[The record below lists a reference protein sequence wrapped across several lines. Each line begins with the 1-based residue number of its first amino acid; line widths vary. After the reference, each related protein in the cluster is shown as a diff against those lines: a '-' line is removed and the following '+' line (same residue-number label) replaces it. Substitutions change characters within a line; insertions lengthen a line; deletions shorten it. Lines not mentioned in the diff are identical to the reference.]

1 MEFSKIKN
9 ELWEVGFDDFYQ
21 AGSTSKFHKMNIVA
35 ISKKL
40 NMQYWICV
48 DGGYCCKD
56 EFYISYRPLD
66 DIRAKSER
74 IECKNQSEVVA
85 ELRKISEQIK
95 AA

>member
-9 ELWEVGFDDFYQ
+9 ELPKVGFDNFYQ
-21 AGSTSKFHKMNIVA
+21 AGTVNKFHKMNIVA
-35 ISKKL
+35 TCKKL

-48 DGGYCCKD
+48 DGGYYCKD
-56 EFYISYRPLD
+56 EFRISYRPLD
-66 DIRAKSER
+66 DIMAESKE

-85 ELRKISEQIK
+85 ELKKISEQIK